1 MSNQITVSRLK
12 FELNKVL
19 EKLNQFDDGENV
31 SCWHVWADDMQY
43 EQTDSMNFI
52 NAIQVYR
59 GKNNQIQLDI
69 NCFD

>member
-19 EKLNQFDDGENV
+19 EKLNQFDDGEKI

-43 EQTDSMNFI
+43 EQADPINFI
-52 NAIQVYR
+52 NAMQVYR
-59 GKNNQIQLDI
+59 DKNNKIQLDI